1 MFLLPPLLP
10 LRSLLASFA
19 LAPFRAPLSPRA
31 EPYFFVHSLP
41 KMHSWHVRLCIAYR
55 SGRVHIAF
63 VAEARSETPP
73 PFGPRIA
80 TPSCGSSPPPWIQG
94 SWQSAY
100 PPPLLSAPL
109 SIWLRPYHQAPT
121 SVGASFFARSPAHIF
136 AEPILSPSCR
146 LAQKMDR
153 MSLCLMHSWHDHSCI
168 ADQTVKTYIRPCRRD
183 AAPYP
188 PPSDPRYSTPGFGRI
203 LLPRPGPTRSDAN
216 PPPLRRA
223 TL

>member
-31 EPYFFVHSLP
+31 EPYFLFTPFRKCIAGMSGFALPTDPVEFILHLSLRRAPKLLLPSDPVSRHRAADPLLLPGSKAHGRAHILLPCSLP
-41 KMHSWHVRLCIAYR
+41 HFRF
-55 SGRVHIAF
+55 G
-63 VAEARSETPP
+63 
-73 PFGPRIA
+73 FGPIIR
-80 TPSCGSSPPPWIQG
+80 PQLRLG
-94 SWQSAY
+94 
-100 PPPLLSAPL
+100 PL
-109 SIWLRPYHQAPT
+109 
-121 SVGASFFARSPAHIF
+121 FFARSPAHIF

-146 LAQKMDR
+146 LARKMDR